1 MGFRCVPQPRRR
13 FVRAARVPVFAVQCL
28 CSRSSARSSAVCP
41 VARSNALQDA
51 RRPTHATAT
60 VAVAAIVI
68 MAADEAKRFGA
79 LLNGV
84 AKRVVFGD
92 GDFSDDVLKNEIY
105 PNADEKSE
113 RARARA
119 RCGSTSQW
127 IRQWPWSST
136 LRR

>member
-1 MGFRCVPQPRRR
+1 MR
-13 FVRAARVPVFAVQCL
+13 
-28 CSRSSARSSAVCP
+28 P

-119 RCGSTSQW
+119 RLWKHKPVDTAVAMEQHTAAVNMHARGDAEAHVEIT
-127 IRQWPWSST
+127 WS
-136 LRR
+136 